1 MTAFI
6 YRCLFSLANFFG
18 LFCFKK
24 SQSGYKISKFQ
35 IFSNILKAIVPQSV
49 FCYICFNTS
58 VQRYIYGSDLITM
71 TDYSGFSLIIFGI
84 QFLLEQFIGF
94 ILLALHFLK
103 RKEILLFFD
112 QVTKNEIDRK
122 FEKKLKF
129 KIKICLIFAMTFAF
143 ASNFLVIITSIELTL
158 DRVLIFILY
167 SFPYYIYFSFIVF
180 IKVSEI
186 YIEIL
191 LKNLISDFK
200 YALETQQNRKIQKV
214 SARYFQ
220 IAKMIETFH
229 SIFGVSLNVEFCYLA
244 LKTTADVRIKLFN
257 SFHQK

>member
-1 MTAFI
+1 M
-6 YRCLFSLANFFG
+6 
-18 LFCFKK
+18 
-24 SQSGYKISKFQ
+24 
-35 IFSNILKAIVPQSV
+35 
-49 FCYICFNTS
+49 
-58 VQRYIYGSDLITM
+58 
-71 TDYSGFSLIIFGI
+71 
-84 QFLLEQFIGF
+84 
-94 ILLALHFLK
+94 
-103 RKEILLFFD
+103 
-112 QVTKNEIDRK
+112 TKNEIDSK

-143 ASNFLVIITSIELTL
+143 ASNFLFIITSIELTL
-158 DRVLIFILY
+158 DRVLIFIVY

-191 LKNLISDFK
+191 LKISDLK
-200 YALETQQNRKIQKV
+200 NALETQQNRNIQKV

-229 SIFGVSLNVEFCYLA
+229 SIFGVSMNVEFCYLT
-244 LKTTADVRIKLFN
+244 LKTTADVRIKLLD